1 VLHTS
6 NAAYRW
12 AILGTAFLAVF
23 GAIGFGRFGYSAVLP
38 PMQQALGLSGAAAG
52 SLAAW
57 NLGAYMAMALV
68 GGLLASKFGPRIIV
82 TIGIVVTA
90 GGMLLTGLSQ
100 DLVTA
105 SIARLLTGVGNG
117 LVLTPALA
125 LMAAWYQPHRLGA
138 ASTIVSS
145 GAALGLVVVG
155 AVVPHILHSGG
166 NDGWRL
172 AWYFFAAVAAF
183 VAVLTAVFLRNRPL
197 APADCPKN
205 PNTSVFKE
213 FAVIVRST
221 YAWHLGFVYLL
232 YGFAFITFLTFFQRR
247 LIGDL
252 GYSGAAAGYMFLAVG
267 IASIVFGLAYGL
279 VSDRFGRGRAMAA
292 TLLLEALAALLFGL
306 RPGTVALVL
315 AGVIFGSGGFSMP
328 GLIGAACG
336 ERFGTNVAAAS
347 LGFVTIFIGVG
358 QALGPYL
365 SGLLADATSSY
376 GPPYLLSAG
385 AFLASAVAAW
395 FIDAPRRT
403 REAPAPLAIYTDPH
417 DTMHSR

>member
-1 VLHTS
+1 MLHTS

-12 AILGTAFLAVF
+12 AILGTAFLGVF
-23 GAIGFGRFGYSAVLP
+23 GTIGFGRFGYSAVLP

-52 SLAAW
+52 SLASW
-57 NLGAYMAMALV
+57 SLGAYMAMALV
-68 GGLLASKFGPRIIV
+68 GGLLASKFGPRIV
-82 TIGIVVTA
+82 MTVGIVVNA

-100 DLVTA
+100 DLATA

-125 LMAAWYQPHRLGA
+125 LMAAWYQPHRL
-138 ASTIVSS
+138 
-145 GAALGLVVVG
+145 
-155 AVVPHILHSGG
+155 
-166 NDGWRL
+166 
-172 AWYFFAAVAAF
+172 
-183 VAVLTAVFLRNRPL
+183 VAVLTAVVLRNRPL
-197 APADCPKN
+197 ASANYPRN
-205 PNTSVFKE
+205 TNTSVLNE

-221 YAWHLGFVYLL
+221 YAWHLGIVYLL

-252 GYSGAAAGYMFLAVG
+252 GYSNSVAGYMFLAVG
-267 IASIVFGLAYGL
+267 IASIVFGLVYGL
-279 VSDRFGRGRAMAA
+279 VSDRFGRGRAMAT
-292 TLLLEALAALLFGL
+292 TLLLEALAALLFSL
-306 RPGTVALVL
+306 RPGTVALVV

-336 ERFGTNVAAAS
+336 ERFGTKVAAAS

-376 GPPYLLSAG
+376 GPPYLLAAG
-385 AFLASAVAAW
+385 AFLVSAVAAW

-403 REAPAPLAIYTDPH
+403 RRREQRYYRPGTSGRL
-417 DTMHSR
+417 